1 MFGRSYGFPKDRKWL
16 HSVAAMLHLLHSV
29 AVSGVSAVS
38 AVVNSVAAQ
47 RAAADKLAMKMLL
60 LEAKARQRASYGTK
74 TELIL

>member
-1 MFGRSYGFPKDRKWL
+1 
-16 HSVAAMLHLLHSV
+16 
-29 AVSGVSAVS
+29 VSAVS

-74 TELIL
+74 TELILSDRKQRDAQEMIQR

>member
-1 MFGRSYGFPKDRKWL
+1 
-16 HSVAAMLHLLHSV
+16 MLHLLHSV